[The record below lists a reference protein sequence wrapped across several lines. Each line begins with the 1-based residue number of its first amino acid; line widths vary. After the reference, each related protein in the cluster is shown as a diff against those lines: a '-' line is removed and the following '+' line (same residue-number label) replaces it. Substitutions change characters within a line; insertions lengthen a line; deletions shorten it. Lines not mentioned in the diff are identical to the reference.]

1 MAWPKNQSS
10 YFARKLWVDTQNWQ
24 ITKVEHYK
32 SESNKEKTL
41 ILSEFIDIN
50 GFTTPGKMLMD
61 MGNGNKTL
69 MQITSYEPD
78 IGLNDEIFSKSYL
91 IKK

>member
-1 MAWPKNQSS
+1 
-10 YFARKLWVDTQNWQ
+10 
-24 ITKVEHYK
+24 
-32 SESNKEKTL
+32 
-41 ILSEFIDIN
+41 
-50 GFTTPGKMLMD
+50 MD